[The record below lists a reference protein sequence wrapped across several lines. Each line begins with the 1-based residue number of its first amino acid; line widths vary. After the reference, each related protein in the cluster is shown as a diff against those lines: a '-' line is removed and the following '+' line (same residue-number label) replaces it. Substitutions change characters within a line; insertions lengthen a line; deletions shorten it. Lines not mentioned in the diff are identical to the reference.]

1 MPPRLPAVVHA
12 RVSGEQVVAIFPAPG
27 TSIFRGPR
35 TFPERHIRTVYPH
48 RFPWTTELQV
58 PYPAANGTSSV
69 SFYNAGESYDT
80 AGFHDD
86 NNPTRLTV
94 PVDGKYLIYAWVLW
108 DTDFTGSRYAG
119 LSVNGVSRE
128 AQSSEPV
135 SIGTSH
141 SIATHANLVAG
152 DYIQLQVFQK
162 TGGTLNVQ
170 NASFG
175 MVKTP

>member
-1 MPPRLPAVVHA
+1 M
-12 RVSGEQVVAIFPAPG
+12 RVDGCKPTEVQVGSFDTATPQASFTPQDV
-27 TSIFRGPR
+27 SVR
-35 TFPERHIRTVYPH
+35 V
-48 RFPWTTELQV
+48 ELQA

-69 SFYNAGESYDT
+69 SFDNASESYDT
-80 AGFHDD
+80 AGFHDE

-108 DTDFTGSRYAG
+108 DTNFNGSRYAG

-141 SIATHANLVAG
+141 SVATHANLVAG
-152 DYIQLQVFQK
+152 DYIQLQVFQNS
-162 TGGTLNVQ
+162 GGTLNVQ